1 MYYKKKKIV
10 QIVLL
15 ASLLE
20 GVAMPLL
27 AAEEAA
33 KLSLGQRRQTALQAA
48 REGRFEVS
56 LPVFVELVNEAPA
69 DIGIKADYIVVLTWA
84 KKYQEAL
91 AVAVDMNIKSIPSY
105 GVSALAKAARN
116 TAQFPQALNYYQE
129 LINRDAKE
137 LDPALGKT
145 LTLTDAGK
153 FAEAQTQLSKLRQQ
167 YPNNAEVYRTMS
179 YVGQQSKQPVVVI
192 DANIRLL
199 EINNQDLDAARALI
213 TAARE
218 AGATKQAVELAVQYP
233 KAADQNEINKINN
246 DSAAQHIAWGQLSTK
261 ISAQRF
267 ADTDKALFKLDEAC
281 RCDWNG
287 LDLSSDKPNTGRN
300 RNLVFDRMLALRDRY
315 RMQDVIT
322 HYQQLNNAKIDPPA
336 YVLSAAGD
344 AYLYQRM
351 PEEALKAYEASL
363 LKDPVN
369 IQTKF
374 SKFYAL
380 IELEQH
386 EQATKLIDEL
396 SQSLAAYR
404 NRPKN
409 PVIRAEDT
417 KLDADS
423 KAYYVHAYGDDLET
437 AEQRF
442 QALNNVG
449 PMNSSVR
456 LALGEIWRWRGWI
469 ERAEQSFYEVSN
481 DYPYQVSPRVNLANT
496 HLDIRDWQFAETEIQ
511 PLVAEYPENLA
522 VQALNQR
529 WDLHNKNQLTMDGFS
544 SKSAGST
551 FGNRSQGLNA
561 VLYSKPINYN
571 YRAFVSTQYDHAT
584 FPEGTGR
591 VLYPGVGLE
600 YTNRD
605 WRFSGQIS
613 QASLSTI
620 GVSTILTADYR
631 MDDYWSFAS
640 TLDIN
645 SSQMPL
651 RGLRVGTSGDLISAS
666 STYRWSDLTLAAAGV
681 SYMKMDDGNQRQS
694 LYLTL
699 DRRLI
704 TKPHYK
710 LTTHLRM
717 DTSHNSESNVNYFN
731 PSRDMEV
738 GAILDNEWLLWRRY
752 ERSFGHR
759 LQVGAGEYWQQSFGS
774 NTSWLISYEQQFK
787 WNNRFEINYGLSRT
801 QHAYDGTNELFTQLF
816 AKLNLLF

>member
-1 MYYKKKKIV
+1 MDYKKKKIV

-15 ASLLE
+15 ALLSE
-20 GVAMPLL
+20 GVVMPLL
-27 AAEEAA
+27 AVEDAA

-48 REGRFEVS
+48 REGRFEIS
-56 LPVFVELVNEAPA
+56 LPAFAEFVNEAPA

-91 AVAVDMNIKSIPSY
+91 AIAENTNIKSMPSY
-105 GVSALAKAARN
+105 GVNALARAARN
-116 TAQFPQALNYYQE
+116 TAKFPQALDYYQE
-129 LINRDAKE
+129 LINRDANA
-137 LDPALGKT
+137 LDPVLGKT
-145 LTLTDAGK
+145 LTLIDARK
-153 FAEAQTQLSKLRQQ
+153 FSEAQIQLSKLRQQ
-167 YPNNAEVYRTMS
+167 YPNNADVYRAMS
-179 YVGQQSKQPVVVI
+179 YLGQQSKQPVMVI
-192 DANIRLL
+192 DANTRLL
-199 EINNQDLDAARALI
+199 EINNQDIDAARALI
-213 TAARE
+213 IAARE
-218 AGATKQAVELAVQYP
+218 AGATKQALALAVKYP
-233 KAADQNEINKINN
+233 KAADQTEIIKINN
-246 DSAAQHIAWGQLSTK
+246 DSAAQHIAWGQINTK

-267 ADTDKALFKLDEAC
+267 ADTDKALLKLDEAC
-281 RCDWNG
+281 QCDWNG
-287 LDLSSDKPNTGRN
+287 LDLSSGKPNTGIN
-300 RNLVFDRMLALRDRY
+300 RNLLFDRILALRDRY

-336 YVLSAAGD
+336 YVLNAAGD

-351 PEEALKAYEASL
+351 PEEALKAYESSL
-363 LKDPVN
+363 IKDPTN

-380 IELEQH
+380 IELERH

-396 SQSLAAYR
+396 SQSIAAYR

-409 PVIRAEDT
+409 PVIRAEDN

-423 KAYYVHAYGDDLET
+423 KAYYVRAYGDDLET
-437 AEQRF
+437 AELNF
-442 QALNNVG
+442 QALNNIG
-449 PMNSSVR
+449 PMNSSVQ
-456 LALGEIWRWRGWI
+456 LALGEIWRGRGWL
-469 ERAEQSFYEVSN
+469 ERAEQRFYDVNN
-481 DYPYQVSPRVNLANT
+481 DYPDQVSPRVNLANT
-496 HLDIRDWQFAETEIQ
+496 HLDIRDWQLAEAEIL
-511 PLVAEYPENLA
+511 PLVAEYSENLT

-529 WDLHNKNQLTMDGFS
+529 WNLHNKNQFIMDGFS
-544 SKSAGST
+544 TKSAGSV

-584 FPEGTGR
+584 FPEGNGR

-613 QASLSTI
+613 QASLSKI
-620 GVSTILTADYR
+620 GISTTLTADYR
-631 MDDYWSFAS
+631 MNDHWNFAS
-640 TLDIN
+640 SLDLN

-666 STYRWSDLTLAAAGV
+666 STYRWSDLTRAAAGV
-681 SYMKMDDGNQRQS
+681 NYMKMDDGNERQS
-694 LYLTL
+694 LSLTL

-717 DTSHNSESNVNYFN
+717 DTSRNSESNVIYFN

-738 GAILDNEWLLWRRY
+738 SAILDNVWLLWRRY
-752 ERSFGHR
+752 DRSFGHR
-759 LQVGAGEYWQQSFGS
+759 LQVGVGEYWQQSFGS

-787 WNNRFEINYGLSRT
+787 WDNRFEIEYGVTRT
-801 QHAYDGTNELFTQLF
+801 QHAYDGTNEFFTQLF
-816 AKLNLLF
+816 ARLNLLF

>member
-1 MYYKKKKIV
+1 MHYKKKKIV

-27 AAEEAA
+27 AAEEAT

-56 LPVFVELVNEAPA
+56 LPAFVELVNEAPA

-91 AVAVDMNIKSIPSY
+91 AVAVDTNIKSMPSY
-105 GVSALAKAARN
+105 GVRALAKAARN

-129 LINRDAKE
+129 LINRDANA

-145 LTLTDAGK
+145 LTLTDARK
-153 FAEAQTQLSKLRQQ
+153 FDEAQTQLSKLRQQ
-167 YPNNAEVYRTMS
+167 YPNNADVYRAMS
-179 YVGQQSKQPVVVI
+179 YLGQQSKQPVVVI

-199 EINNQDLDAARALI
+199 EINNQDIDAARALI
-213 TAARE
+213 IAARE
-218 AGATKQAVELAVQYP
+218 AGATKQALALAVQYP
-233 KAADQNEINKINN
+233 NAADQTEINKINN
-246 DSAAQHIAWGQLSTK
+246 DSAAQHIAWGQLNTK

-267 ADTDKALFKLDEAC
+267 ADTDKALLKLDEAC

-287 LDLSSDKPNTGRN
+287 LDLSSDKPNTGIN
-300 RNLVFDRMLALRDRY
+300 RNLVYDRMLALRDRY

-336 YVLSAAGD
+336 YVLNAAGD

-351 PEEALKAYEASL
+351 PEEALKAYESSL
-363 LKDPVN
+363 IKDSTN

-409 PVIRAEDT
+409 PVIRAEDN

-423 KAYYVHAYGDDLET
+423 KAYYVRVYGDDLET

-456 LALGEIWRWRGWI
+456 MALAEIWRGRGWL
-469 ERAEQSFYEVSN
+469 ERAEQRFYEVSN
-481 DYPYQVSPRVNLANT
+481 DYPDQVSPRINLANT
-496 HLDIRDWQFAETEIQ
+496 HLDIRDWQLAETEIQ

-529 WDLHNKNQLTMDGFS
+529 WDLHNKNQLTMDGFG

-571 YRAFVSTQYDHAT
+571 YRAFVSTQYDYAT

-605 WRFSGQIS
+605 WRITGKLS
-613 QASLSTI
+613 QASLSNI
-620 GVSTILTADYR
+620 GVTTTLTADYR
-631 MDDYWSFAS
+631 ADDYWSFAS

-645 SSQMPL
+645 SSEMPL

-666 STYRWSDLTLAAAGV
+666 GVYRWSDLTRAVAGV

-694 LYLTL
+694 LSLTL

-717 DTSHNSESNVNYFN
+717 DTSRNSESNVNYFN

-787 WNNRFEINYGLSRT
+787 WDNRFEIDYGVTRT
-801 QHAYDGTNELFTQLF
+801 QHAYDGTNELSTQFF
-816 AKLNLLF
+816 AKLNLVF

>member
-1 MYYKKKKIV
+1 MDYKNKKIV

-15 ASLLE
+15 ALLSE
-20 GVAMPLL
+20 GVVMPLL
-27 AAEEAA
+27 AVEEAA

-56 LPVFVELVNEAPA
+56 LPAFVEFVNEAPA

-91 AVAVDMNIKSIPSY
+91 AIAENTNIKSMPSY
-105 GVSALAKAARN
+105 GVNALARAARN
-116 TAQFPQALNYYQE
+116 TAKFPQALDYYQE
-129 LINRDAKE
+129 LINRDANA
-137 LDPALGKT
+137 LDPVLGKT
-145 LTLTDAGK
+145 LTLIDARK
-153 FAEAQTQLSKLRQQ
+153 FSEAQLQLSELRQQ
-167 YPNNAEVYRTMS
+167 YPNNVDVYRAMS
-179 YVGQQSKQPVVVI
+179 YFGQQSKQPVMVI
-192 DANIRLL
+192 DANTRLL

-213 TAARE
+213 IAARE
-218 AGATKQAVELAVQYP
+218 AGATKQALALAVRYP
-233 KAADQNEINKINN
+233 KAADQTEIIKINN
-246 DSAAQHIAWGQLSTK
+246 DSAAQHIAWGQLNTK

-267 ADTDKALFKLDEAC
+267 ADTDKALLKLDEAC

-287 LDLSSDKPNTGRN
+287 LDLSSDKPNTGIN
-300 RNLVFDRMLALRDRY
+300 RNLLFDRILALRDRY

-336 YVLSAAGD
+336 YVLNAAGD

-351 PEEALKAYEASL
+351 PEEALKAYESSL
-363 LKDPVN
+363 IKDPTN

-380 IELEQH
+380 IELERH

-396 SQSLAAYR
+396 SQSIAAYR

-409 PVIRAEDT
+409 PVIRAEDN

-423 KAYYVHAYGDDLET
+423 KAYYVRAYGDDLET
-437 AEQRF
+437 AELNF

-449 PMNSSVR
+449 PMNSSVQ
-456 LALGEIWRWRGWI
+456 LALGEIWRGRGWL
-469 ERAEQSFYEVSN
+469 ERAEQRFYDVNN
-481 DYPYQVSPRVNLANT
+481 DYPDQVSPRVNLANT
-496 HLDIRDWQFAETEIQ
+496 HLDIRDWQLAETEIQ
-511 PLVAEYPENLA
+511 PLVAEYPENLT
-522 VQALNQR
+522 VQALSQR
-529 WDLHNKNQLTMDGFS
+529 WDLHNKNQLTMDGYS
-544 SKSAGST
+544 TKSAGSV
-551 FGNRSQGLNA
+551 FGNRTQGLNA

-584 FPEGTGR
+584 FPEGNGR

-613 QASLSTI
+613 QASLSKI
-620 GVSTILTADYR
+620 GISTTLTADYR
-631 MDDYWSFAS
+631 MDDSWTFAS
-640 TLDIN
+640 SLDIN

-651 RGLRVGTSGDLISAS
+651 RGLRVGTSGDLISAI
-666 STYRWSDLTLAAAGV
+666 STYRWSDLTRAAAGV
-681 SYMKMDDGNQRQS
+681 SYMKMDDGNERQS
-694 LYLTL
+694 LSLTL

-717 DTSHNSESNVNYFN
+717 DTSRNSESNVNYFN

-738 GAILDNEWLLWRRY
+738 SAILDNVWLLWRRY
-752 ERSFGHR
+752 DRSFGHR
-759 LQVGAGEYWQQSFGS
+759 LQVGVGEYWQQSFGS
-774 NTSWLISYEQQFK
+774 NTTWLISYEQQFK
-787 WNNRFEINYGLSRT
+787 WDNRFEIDYGVTRT
-801 QHAYDGTNELFTQLF
+801 QHAYDGTNEFFTQLF
-816 AKLNLLF
+816 VRLNLLF